1 MHLLILKL
9 NQSQNTK
16 NKFFWGVFSSK
27 TKNALFRGS
36 KMVLFKST
44 NFEFVL
50 LHLFFNVKGSSTP
63 IFTKNINIWAPWKC
77 FENENFDAL
86 HPSPYCSCLSESD
99 MVVVLYLLSHK
110 YCTPPIPFGRK
121 LYAVKQNGKG
131 KLVNLS
137 RKTQHFVGL
146 SLLIIVY
153 GQKIHSIFSLWDI
166 ACSRF
171 PTLTTGNVIPRT
183 RRSQWSTL

>member
-1 MHLLILKL
+1 MAFLRVNNFFCVFKNTDQKNICIVHLLILKL

-16 NKFFWGVFSSK
+16 NKFFWGGFSSK

-77 FENENFDAL
+77 FENENFDARV
-86 HPSPYCSCLSESD
+86 LSD
-99 MVVVLYLLSHK
+99 
-110 YCTPPIPFGRK
+110 
-121 LYAVKQNGKG
+121 
-131 KLVNLS
+131 
-137 RKTQHFVGL
+137 
-146 SLLIIVY
+146 
-153 GQKIHSIFSLWDI
+153 QKK
-166 ACSRF
+166 F
-171 PTLTTGNVIPRT
+171 PH
-183 RRSQWSTL
+183 STLLLMLI